1 MALRHAILSALSR
14 GIPKNGYELNA
25 IFNDHD
31 ERAWNASPSQV
42 YSELTKMQKL
52 GLIEVSERTER
63 RATNYVLTDDGRA
76 ELERW
81 LTQDEPDHTI
91 RDDVVMR
98 LLSMWILDET
108 TARHLIEA
116 EITFQR
122 RRERALRNKLD
133 TSAQLAE
140 DARVWRNR
148 RAVHVLWLAQTAT
161 MISWL
166 EGLITILDDP
176 DAPVD
181 DTLAALLSSEPVS
194 SPRA

>member
-14 GIPKNGYELNA
+14 GTPKNGYELNA
-25 IFNDHD
+25 VFNDHD

-42 YSELTKMQKL
+42 YSELAKMEKA
-52 GLIEVSERTER
+52 GLIEVNDRTER
-63 RATNYVLTDDGRA
+63 GATNYAIAPGGRA

-98 LLSMWILDET
+98 LLSMWTLDDT

-122 RRERALRNKLD
+122 RRERALRNKLE
-133 TSAQLAE
+133 TSEQLAE
-140 DARVWRNR
+140 DTRVWRNR
-148 RAVHVLWLAQTAT
+148 RAVHVLWLTQTTTSIA
-161 MISWL
+161 WL
-166 EGLITILDDP
+166 EGLIEVLEHP
-176 DAPVD
+176 EQGVD
-181 DTLAALLSSEPVS
+181 ALLDASMLTRS
-194 SPRA
+194 